1 MSYRNSSYRSGAVG
15 TVSESEAIRKTS
27 EDRSGSMDDKPE
39 KGSGRLSIKPSVRIL
54 VKHGRLEVV
63 AK

>member
-1 MSYRNSSYRSGAVG
+1 MSFRNSSYRGGAVG
-15 TVSESEAIRKTS
+15 TVPESEAVRKTS
-27 EDRSGSMDDKPE
+27 EVRSGSMDDKPE
-39 KGSGRLSIKPSVRIL
+39 KGSGLLSIKPSVRIV